1 MIIEKSCG
9 AVVYRKLGPEIEFL
23 AVKSKKNCHLGF
35 PKGHVEKGETEE
47 ETAKR
52 EVSEETGLNIMLLDE
67 FRAEIKY
74 PLSESKIKKLV
85 LFIGQASEQI
95 VCIQQDEI
103 EDYKW
108 LNYDDMRNLLSY
120 ESSKRVLT
128 EVKGFLDKISNQVPN
143 LLNI

>member
-9 AVVYRKLGPEIEFL
+9 AVVYKKIGKDIEFL
-23 AVKSKKNCHLGF
+23 SVKSKKNGHYGF

-52 EVSEETGLNIMLLDE
+52 EVFEETGLDIILLDE
-67 FRAEIKY
+67 FRAKIKY
-74 PLSESKIKKLV
+74 PLYESKIKEVV
-85 LFIGQASEQI
+85 LFIGQAPEQI

-103 EDYKW
+103 EEYKW
-108 LNYDDMRNLLSY
+108 LNYDDMINLLTY

-128 EVKGFLDKISNQVPN
+128 EVKGFLDKIYD
-143 LLNI
+143 

>member
-1 MIIEKSCG
+1 MIIEKTCG
-9 AVVYRKLGPEIEFL
+9 AVVYRKLGYEIEFL
-23 AVKSKKNCHLGF
+23 AVKSKEKGHYGF

-52 EVSEETGLNIMLLDE
+52 EVFEETGLNIMLLDE
-67 FRAEIKY
+67 FRVEIKY

-85 LFIGQASEQI
+85 LFIGQASEQV
-95 VCIQQDEI
+95 VCIQQEEI

-108 LNYDDMRNLLSY
+108 LNYDDMINLLTY

-128 EVKGFLDKISNQVPN
+128 EAKGFLDKIVIQ
-143 LLNI
+143 